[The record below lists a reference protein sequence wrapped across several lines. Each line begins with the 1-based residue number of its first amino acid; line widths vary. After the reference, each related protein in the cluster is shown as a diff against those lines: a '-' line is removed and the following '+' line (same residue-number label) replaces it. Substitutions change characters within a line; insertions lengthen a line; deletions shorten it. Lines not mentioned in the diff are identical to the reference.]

1 MNTTEAL
8 KAGIEYGF
16 LDSSIFAEGH
26 FKPTLLVNDP
36 DRGEKVLT
44 SIISELATCD
54 EFFFSVAFITE
65 GGVET
70 ILQTLREISSRG
82 IKGKIIASQYQ
93 NFTQPKALQRLL
105 RFPNIELRIVRE
117 ENMHTKGYIFRHGTD
132 YVSIVGSSNLT
143 QNALCENR
151 EWNVKLISSQAGK
164 ITQETLE
171 EFNRLFEIATPVND
185 AFLEEY
191 RKIYVKNRQLERESE
206 KAFEDFEA
214 VADIGRIKPNKM
226 QVAALG
232 SLEALRQEGNDRAL
246 LISATGTGK
255 TYLAAF
261 DVAKVNPAR
270 CLFIIHREQIAKDAM
285 RSFFKVIG
293 KAHSMAVLSG
303 SSKDL
308 EADYIFSTIQTLAK
322 DTTLEQIRPDTFDY
336 VIIDEVHRAGAPSYQ
351 KVLNYLKPKFIL
363 GMTATPERSDEFD
376 IFELFDHN
384 IAYEIR
390 LQDAMREKMICPFHY
405 FGITDTAEDFS
416 HMISDERVRH
426 ILYEADFYGY
436 SGDRVKGLI
445 FCSRTDEATELS
457 AKFNERGLRTVALSG
472 NNTQEEREDAVER
485 LEQDEGDDYLDYIF
499 TVDIFNEGV
508 DIPAVNQ
515 IIMLRPTES
524 AIIFVQQLGRGLR
537 LYDDKEFVV
546 VLDFIGSYS
555 KNFLIPVALSG
566 DRTYNKDTVR
576 KYVYGPNQ
584 VIPGCSTIHFD
595 PITQERIYESIDA
608 ANFNDVRLIR
618 GSYQQL
624 RYKLGRIPSLRD
636 FDRYG
641 EVDPIRIFENKSL
654 GSYHRF
660 LSKYEKEY
668 LVKLTKEQEEIL
680 KFVSMKFGS
689 GKRPHELIVLKH
701 LLADPEADPIAHLR
715 DVLDAQY
722 SIRWTEHTEQNVAN
736 VLTNQFASGSDKMTY
751 EHCVFL
757 EEVEPAAGSSR
768 RTYKASR
775 AFTRM
780 LRDSA
785 FQATLEETVDFAL
798 YRCRKEYS
806 DNYKET
812 SFNLYKKYTYEDVC
826 RLLEWK
832 VNVVPLNIG
841 GYKYD
846 PETHTYPVFI
856 NYEKAADISDT
867 IRYDDHFV
875 SPSRLI
881 AISKS
886 GRTPESDDVDNALH
900 ADERGIQMDLF
911 VRKNKDDKISKEF
924 YYLGRIHA
932 TGRNALFVMENTD
945 KTAVEIEYRLDEPVR
960 EDLYKYIV
968 E

>member
-16 LDSSIFAEGH
+16 LDSSIIADGH

-70 ILQTLREISSRG
+70 ILQTLREISNRG

-151 EWNVKLISSQAGK
+151 EWNVKLISSESGK
-164 ITQETLE
+164 ITQETIQ
-171 EFNRLFEIATPVND
+171 EFNRLFDIATPVND

-191 RKIYVKNRQLERESE
+191 RKIYVKNRQLEKESE
-206 KAFEDFEA
+206 KAFEDYEA

-232 SLEALRQEGNDRAL
+232 SLEALRQDGKDRAL

-261 DVAKVNPAR
+261 DVAKVNPDR

-293 KAHSMAVLSG
+293 NTHSMAVLSG

-308 EADYIFSTIQTLAK
+308 DADYIFSTIQTLSK
-322 DTTLEQIRPDTFDY
+322 DSTLSQIAPDTFDY

-351 KVLNYLKPKFIL
+351 KVLHYLKPKFIL
-363 GMTATPERSDEFD
+363 GMTATPERSDDFD

-405 FGITDTAEDFS
+405 FGIVDQAEDFA
-416 HMISDERVRH
+416 HMVSDERVRH

-445 FCSRTDEATELS
+445 FCSRNDEAAELS
-457 AKFNERGLRTVALSG
+457 TKFNQHGLRTVALSG
-472 NNTQEEREDAVER
+472 SNTQEEREEAVER
-485 LEQDEGDDYLDYIF
+485 LEKDEGDDCLDYIF

-546 VLDFIGSYS
+546 VLDFIGSYT

-576 KYVYGPNQ
+576 KYIASPNQ
-584 VIPGCSTIHFD
+584 VVPGCSTIHFD

-608 ANFNDVRLIR
+608 ANFNDVRLIKS
-618 GSYQQL
+618 SYQQL
-624 RYKLGRIPSLRD
+624 RYKLGRIPTLRD

-641 EVDPIRIFENKSL
+641 EIDPIRIFENKSL
-654 GSYHRF
+654 GSYHKF

-668 LVKLTKEQEEIL
+668 SVRLTKEQEEVL
-680 KFVSMKFGS
+680 KFVSMKFGA
-689 GKRPHELIVLKH
+689 GKRPHELVVLKH
-701 LLADPEADPIAHLR
+701 LMEAPDEDPVAYLHE
-715 DVLDAQY
+715 VLESQY
-722 SIRWTEHTEQNVAN
+722 GIQWSEHTEVNVVN
-736 VLTNQFASGSDKMTY
+736 VLTNQFSSGSDKKTY
-751 EHCVFL
+751 ENCVFIGDSRSGA
-757 EEVEPAAGSSR
+757 VPAHYEISS
-768 RTYKASR
+768 
-775 AFTRM
+775 AFQRM

-785 FQATLEETVDFAL
+785 FRESLGETIDFAL
-798 YRCRKEYS
+798 YRWRKQYS
-806 DNYKET
+806 DGYKDT
-812 SFNLYKKYTYEDVC
+812 AFNLYKKYTYEDVC
-826 RLLEWK
+826 RLLEWD

-846 PETHTYPVFI
+846 PTTKTYPVFI
-856 NYEKAADISDT
+856 NYEKADDISDT
-867 IRYDDHFV
+867 IRYDNHFV
-875 SPSRLI
+875 TPSQLI

-932 TGRNALFVMENTD
+932 TGRNQLFTMENTD
-945 KTAVEIEYRLDEPVR
+945 KTAVKIEYMLEEPVR

>member
-16 LDSSIFAEGH
+16 LDSSIIADGH

-70 ILQTLREISSRG
+70 ILQTLREISRRG

-151 EWNVKLISSQAGK
+151 EWNVKLISSQSGK
-164 ITQETLE
+164 MTQETLQ
-171 EFNRLFEIATPVND
+171 EFNRLFEIATPVDD
-185 AFLEEY
+185 AFLDEY
-191 RKIYVKNRQLERESE
+191 RKIYVKNRQLEKESE
-206 KAFEDFEA
+206 KAFEDYEA

-232 SLEALRQEGNDRAL
+232 RLEALRQEGKDRAL

-261 DVAKVNPAR
+261 DVAKVNPDR

-293 KAHSMAVLSG
+293 NSHSMDVLSG
-303 SSKDL
+303 SSKNMD
-308 EADYIFSTIQTLAK
+308 ADYIFSTIQTLSK
-322 DTTLEQIRPDTFDY
+322 DTTLSQIPPDTFDY
-336 VIIDEVHRAGAPSYQ
+336 VIVDEVHRAGAQTYQ
-351 KVLNYLKPKFIL
+351 KVIDYLKPKFML
-363 GMTATPERSDEFD
+363 GMTATPERSDDFD
-376 IFELFDHN
+376 IFALFDHN

-405 FGITDTAEDFS
+405 FGITDRAEDFAQ
-416 HMISDERVRH
+416 MVSDERVH
-426 ILYEADFYGY
+426 NILYEADFYGY
-436 SGDRVKGLI
+436 SGDRVKGLV
-445 FCSRTDEATELS
+445 FCSRNDEAAELS
-457 AKFNERGLRTVALSG
+457 MKFNERGLHTVALNGSSS
-472 NNTQEEREDAVER
+472 QEEREDAVER
-485 LEQDEGDDYLDYIF
+485 LEKDKGDDCLDYIF

-524 AIIFVQQLGRGLR
+524 AIVFVQQLGRGLR

-576 KYVYGPNQ
+576 KYVASPNQ
-584 VIPGCSTIHFD
+584 VVPGCSTIHFD
-595 PITQERIYESIDA
+595 PITQERIYASIDA

-618 GSYQQL
+618 ESYKQL

-641 EVDPIRIFENKSL
+641 EIDPIRIFENKTL
-654 GSYHRF
+654 GSYHKF

-668 LVKLTKEQEEIL
+668 SVKLSKEQEEVL

-689 GKRPHELIVLKH
+689 GKRPHDLIVLNQLMK
-701 LLADPEADPIAHLR
+701 DPESDPIEYLHS
-715 DVLDAQY
+715 VLESQY
-722 SIRWTEHTEQNVAN
+722 GIHWSSHTQTNVVN
-736 VLTNQFASGSDKMTY
+736 VLTNQFASGSDKITY
-751 EHCVFL
+751 KDCVFL
-757 EEVEPAAGSSR
+757 EETDGAWHCAPRFS
-768 RTYKASR
+768 
-775 AFTRM
+775 RM
-780 LRDSA
+780 LQDSEFRA
-785 FQATLEETVDFAL
+785 SLEETVDFAL
-798 YRCRKEYS
+798 YRWRKEYS
-806 DNYKET
+806 DGYKGT
-812 SFNLYKKYTYEDVC
+812 SLNLYKKYTYEDVC

-846 PETHTYPVFI
+846 VDTRTFPVFI

-867 IRYDDHFV
+867 IRYNDHFV
-875 SPSRLI
+875 TPSQLI

-886 GRTPESDDVDNALH
+886 GRTLESEDVANMLH

-932 TGRNALFVMENTD
+932 TGRNAVFVMENTD
-945 KTAVEIEYRLDEPVR
+945 KTAVEIEYILEEPVR

>member
-16 LDSSIFAEGH
+16 LDSSIIADGH

-70 ILQTLREISSRG
+70 ILQTLREISNRG

-93 NFTQPKALQRLL
+93 NFTQPKALRRLL

-151 EWNVKLISSQAGK
+151 EWNVKLISSESGK
-164 ITQETLE
+164 MTQETLQ

-191 RKIYVKNRQLERESE
+191 QKIYVKNRQLEKESE
-206 KAFEDFEA
+206 KAFEDYEA

-232 SLEALRQEGNDRAL
+232 RLEALRQEGKDRAL

-293 KAHSMAVLSG
+293 NAHSMAVLSG
-303 SSKDL
+303 SSKDMDS
-308 EADYIFSTIQTLAK
+308 DYIFSTIQTLSK
-322 DTTLEQIRPDTFDY
+322 DTTLSQIPPDTFDY
-336 VIIDEVHRAGAPSYQ
+336 VIVDEVHRAGAPTYQ
-351 KVLNYLKPKFIL
+351 KVLDYLKPKFIL
-363 GMTATPERSDEFD
+363 GMTATPERSDDFD
-376 IFELFDHN
+376 IFAMFDHN

-405 FGITDTAEDFS
+405 FGITDRAKDFAQ
-416 HMISDERVRH
+416 MVSDERVHH

-436 SGDRVKGLI
+436 SGDRVKGLV
-445 FCSRTDEATELS
+445 FCSRNDEAAELS
-457 AKFNERGLRTVALSG
+457 AKFNERGLHTVALSG
-472 NNTQEEREDAVER
+472 SNTQEEREAAVER
-485 LEQDEGDDYLDYIF
+485 LEQDEGDDCLDYIF

-524 AIIFVQQLGRGLR
+524 AIVFVQQLGRGLR

-546 VLDFIGSYS
+546 VLDFIGSYN

-566 DRTYNKDTVR
+566 DRTYNKDTIR
-576 KYVYGPNQ
+576 KYVASPNQ
-584 VIPGCSTIHFD
+584 VVPGCSTIHFD

-618 GSYQQL
+618 ESYKQL

-641 EVDPIRIFENKSL
+641 EIDPIRIFENKTL
-654 GSYHRF
+654 GSYHKF

-668 LVKLTKEQEEIL
+668 SAKLSKEQEEIL
-680 KFVSMKFGS
+680 KFVSMKFGA
-689 GKRPHELIVLKH
+689 GKRPHELVILQQLMKN
-701 LLADPEADPIAHLR
+701 PESDPIEYLHS
-715 DVLDAQY
+715 VLEPQY
-722 SIRWTEHTEQNVAN
+722 GIQWSSHTQSNVVN
-736 VLTNQFASGSDKMTY
+736 VLTNQFASGSDKVTY
-751 EHCVFL
+751 KDCVFI
-757 EEVEPAAGSSR
+757 EAQGESWYCAPRFS
-768 RTYKASR
+768 
-775 AFTRM
+775 RM
-780 LRDSA
+780 LQDSEFRA
-785 FQATLEETVDFAL
+785 SLEETVDFAL
-798 YRCRKEYS
+798 YRWRKEYS
-806 DNYKET
+806 DGYKGT
-812 SFNLYKKYTYEDVC
+812 SLNLYKKYTYEDVC

-846 PETHTYPVFI
+846 ADTRTFPVFI
-856 NYEKAADISDT
+856 NYEKAADIAAT
-867 IRYDDHFV
+867 IQYDDHFV
-875 SPSRLI
+875 TPSQLI

-886 GRTPESDDVDNALH
+886 GRTLESDDVDNMLH

-924 YYLGRIHA
+924 YYLGRIRA
-932 TGRNALFVMENTD
+932 TGRSAQFVMENTD
-945 KTAVEIEYRLDEPVR
+945 KTAVEIEYVLDEPVR